1 MAEAARQCELIK
13 ILEETSLKV
22 QYPQVFIDNCIDDDA
37 LKILDNEGLQQLIPI
52 VGHRMKIKAALK
64 KWKLLNESLM
74 NDSALQEI
82 FDSEDINKNCAIGSQ
97 IISYEVQNG
106 ALICNSL
113 SQTKNADAGS
123 SIQEEDIISES
134 LESIRKFTNCSN
146 SSSSDGRAILAEG
159 KRAEGLLKESDRKRL
174 SQIIILHL
182 LEKNPSRA
190 ISTCEFQNLA
200 AQIQELFKQESS
212 VVYYSPYE
220 PATGNKGHKK
230 NTSGKL
236 YESYISC
243 RRKLRS
249 RGELPDD
256 ETSEEKLTW
265 LQNSIDPWRM
275 VEEYWRATATVRLKP
290 IIVGEGKISEYFNTF
305 PALTQPLGYTL
316 LLHDFEILHQNK
328 NDGLFS
334 NIVLLREKIVRLAR
348 DKENTTRDKDIK
360 KCILNYINLTEDA
373 DNETYT
379 NVALILLAYVIGT
392 CPTRKRGKQY
402 WKPSRSEI
410 RDGFITQV
418 ASEAEVYSVIESR
431 RAKL

>member
-13 ILEETSLKV
+13 ILEETSLKE
-22 QYPQVFIDNCIDDDA
+22 QYLQVFIDNCIDDDA
-37 LKILDNEGLQQLIPI
+37 LKILDDEGLQQLIPI

-64 KWKLLNESLM
+64 KWKLLNES
-74 NDSALQEI
+74 
-82 FDSEDINKNCAIGSQ
+82 
-97 IISYEVQNG
+97 
-106 ALICNSL
+106 
-113 SQTKNADAGS
+113 T
-123 SIQEEDIISES
+123 
-134 LESIRKFTNCSN
+134 
-146 SSSSDGRAILAEG
+146 SSDGRAILAEG

-182 LEKNPSRA
+182 LEKNPPRA

-230 NTSGKL
+230 STSGKL
-236 YESYISC
+236 YESYISR

-249 RGELPDD
+249 RGELPGTSRSSSTSRSTCTDTT
-256 ETSEEKLTW
+256 ET
-265 LQNSIDPWRM
+265 
-275 VEEYWRATATVRLKP
+275 
-290 IIVGEGKISEYFNTF
+290 
-305 PALTQPLGYTL
+305 

-431 RAKL
+431 RAKLQRLGRTLQPFIIFVGESLAAVRASYVIINNTCYNFPKLVTAVDAAFKIFHATGACYPEECMDIWHVIQIGFYKIKTKFDRTNQAINSLLNDLGLLV

>member
-13 ILEETSLKV
+13 ILEETSLKE
-22 QYPQVFIDNCIDDDA
+22 QYLQVFIDNCIDDDA
-37 LKILDNEGLQQLIPI
+37 LKILDDEGLQQLIPI

-82 FDSEDINKNCAIGSQ
+82 FDSENINKNCAIGSQ

-230 NTSGKL
+230 K
-236 YESYISC
+236 
-243 RRKLRS
+243 
-249 RGELPDD
+249 
-256 ETSEEKLTW
+256 
-265 LQNSIDPWRM
+265 
-275 VEEYWRATATVRLKP
+275 
-290 IIVGEGKISEYFNTF
+290 
-305 PALTQPLGYTL
+305 
-316 LLHDFEILHQNK
+316 HQ
-328 NDGLFS
+328 
-334 NIVLLREKIVRLAR
+334 
-348 DKENTTRDKDIK
+348 
-360 KCILNYINLTEDA
+360 
-373 DNETYT
+373 
-379 NVALILLAYVIGT
+379 
-392 CPTRKRGKQY
+392 
-402 WKPSRSEI
+402 WK
-410 RDGFITQV
+410 V
-418 ASEAEVYSVIESR
+418 V
-431 RAKL
+431 